1 MFRRG
6 FLVFP
11 LALLM
16 VFALAACTG
25 SKDETTTDPEV
36 TALTTTEEPD
46 DGVDEEMSTGDS
58 GVEDVKMPVVGDV
71 FFDYDKY
78 ALSADSRRALEN
90 NARQLRDASS
100 FDIVIEGHCDE
111 RGTNAYNLALGER
124 RAKATKDYLVS
135 LGVSPR
141 RVTTVS
147 YGEERPFE
155 RGNNERGARHV
166 EADPA
171 SPSRAARFA
180 ESHVRSR
187 EGNALANERH
197 DYRDAWRI
205 ASRNR
210 NAQLPD

>member
-16 VFALAACTG
+16 VFALAACSG

-36 TALTTTEEPD
+36 TPTTTIEEPD
-46 DGVDEEMSTGDS
+46 DMVDDEMSAGDS
-58 GVEDVKMPVVGDV
+58 DVEDVKMPVVGDV
-71 FFDYDKY
+71 FFEYDKY
-78 ALSADSRRALEN
+78 ALSADSRRSLEN

-135 LGVSPR
+135 LGVSSR

-147 YGEERPFE
+147 YGEERPFDE
-155 RGNNERGARHV
+155 GDNERAWAKNR
-166 EADPA
+166 
-171 SPSRAARFA
+171 RAHF
-180 ESHVRSR
+180 VV
-187 EGNALANERH
+187 
-197 DYRDAWRI
+197 
-205 ASRNR
+205 
-210 NAQLPD
+210 QK